1 MDLHIRFC
9 TAPITRPQP
18 LPADS
23 PGAGARAEFYGTV
36 RGTESGSEIRGLRYE
51 IYESMAE
58 KQLRRILLELEVQH
72 PCTAVSVVHRMG
84 EVLAGEAAVYVGVT
98 SPHRAEA
105 FGMLSALM
113 NRLKKEVPLWNAE
126 VLAC

>member
-72 PCTAVSVVHRMG
+72 PCTAVSVNLY
-84 EVLAGEAAVYVGVT
+84 EIKKY
-98 SPHRAEA
+98 SN
-105 FGMLSALM
+105 FGKY
-113 NRLKKEVPLWNAE
+113 LKKCVMTLY
-126 VLAC
+126 VRSI